1 MANESSDPITAAMI
15 ETEKEVAGFA
25 WGNEETEAADP
36 SGDQSL
42 EDMGN
47 GLEGQLEPDEPD
59 EVDDPEAAE
68 AAEAEAAEA
77 AAEAAKKDGE
87 DDPKPTTTE
96 QPQGRVPPGKH
107 REVLERARA
116 AEVERDTIKAAF
128 DRREAESKAQLDLV
142 MREIAALKTAP
153 RSDVKPEP
161 PKPEVVPDIFEDP
174 KGFVEHITK
183 GFKTELSARDTQIA
197 NARVETSMAIA
208 HAFHKDTFEKAWE
221 SVNKLSP
228 NDPDGRATVQRIYNS
243 PNPGE
248 ALVQWHKREQTRAE
262 VGDDVVAYRERVAKE
277 TREALMK
284 DPDFRKQLIADLR
297 GEAATGENGSP
308 RTTTRLPPSLGRAAG
323 SNVGTG
329 RADPRDQD
337 DSQQSIADAAWR

>member
-25 WGNEETEAADP
+25 WDNEETEAADP
-36 SGDQSL
+36 SGDKSL
-42 EDMGN
+42 EDMGD
-47 GLEGQLEPDEPD
+47 GLEGQHEAEDD
-59 EVDDPEAAE
+59 VDGEEAE
-68 AAEAEAAEA
+68 GESEDEAEA
-77 AAEAAKKDGE
+77 KTDE
-87 DDPKPTTTE
+87 DEPPKPTTTE

-116 AEVERDTIKAAF
+116 AEAERDTIKAAF

-174 KGFVEHITK
+174 KGFVEHITR

-197 NARVETSMAIA
+197 DQRVDFSMKLA
-208 HAFHKDTFEKAWE
+208 HKFHKDTFERAWE
-221 SVNKLSP
+221 AVNRLNV
-228 NDPDGRATVQRIYNS
+228 NDPDSRAIVQRITAS
-243 PNPGE
+243 PDPGE
-248 ALVQWHKREQTRAE
+248 ALVNWHRREQTRAE

-277 TREALMK
+277 AREAAMK
-284 DPDFRKQLIADLR
+284 DPEIRKQIIAEMR